1 MSRKKICS
9 RSALSSSMITP
20 RDVYFPDG
28 GFATTGKET
37 GIASGGAYPNASGG
51 NRVDAEET

>member
-1 MSRKKICS
+1 MSMRACTLYRISKSKNNLLVS
-9 RSALSSSMITP
+9 
-20 RDVYFPDG
+20 FPDG

-37 GIASGGAYPNASGG
+37 GPPNASAYPNASGG